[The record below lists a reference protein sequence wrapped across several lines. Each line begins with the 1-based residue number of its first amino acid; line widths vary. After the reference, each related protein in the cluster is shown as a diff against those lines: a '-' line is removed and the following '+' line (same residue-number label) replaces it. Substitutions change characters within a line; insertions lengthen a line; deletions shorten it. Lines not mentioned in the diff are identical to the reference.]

1 MRGARVWSV
10 ITVLHAALHI
20 CTRRLCPR
28 DQRDLT
34 SHLNR
39 PFLVIDLLRKPSK
52 LKELGESPMFQLNK
66 ADI

>member
-1 MRGARVWSV
+1 
-10 ITVLHAALHI
+10 
-20 CTRRLCPR
+20 
-28 DQRDLT
+28 
-34 SHLNR
+34 LNR